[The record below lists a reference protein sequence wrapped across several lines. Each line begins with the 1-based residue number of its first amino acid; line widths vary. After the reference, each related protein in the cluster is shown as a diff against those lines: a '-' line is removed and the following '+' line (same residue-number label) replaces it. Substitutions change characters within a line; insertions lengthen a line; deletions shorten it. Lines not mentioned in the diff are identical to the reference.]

1 MILIFKFQSFDLFFD
16 NGLSYIRLSVHLC
29 KTLSFIWSSNIFFFF
44 FMISSN
50 RISIMLWS
58 LKYLT
63 WERAVFTDILDFFW
77 FGASELWRRW
87 REARG
92 WRRKKFQRF
101 GVLNAS
107 MEVSSGSVTT
117 RKFKKVSNNNLH
129 QSLRSL
135 LSFYHLIR

>member
-1 MILIFKFQSFDLFFD
+1 MILIFKFQSFHLFSIMVWVMANFQSICVK
-16 NGLSYIRLSVHLC
+16 LWA
-29 KTLSFIWSSNIFFFF
+29 SFEVQTFFLFF

-63 WERAVFTDILDFFW
+63 WETAFFTDLLDFFW

-117 RKFKKVSNNNLH
+117 RKFKKVSNSNLH
-129 QSLRSL
+129 QSLCSL